1 MSSVR
6 PVQREFDAR
15 AARGGDD
22 LLATQLVVQGSPQP
36 AIAPGARSGGG
47 GDGVSAFAPGTTVAA
62 ASSHGT

>member
-1 MSSVR
+1 M
-6 PVQREFDAR
+6 PAQPG
-15 AARGGDD
+15 GGDD